1 MCSIDTVDDLGT
13 VFHRHNLS
21 GQLIKL
27 EDWYRVHCHL
37 DLQKC
42 FIPSQTMFWRKEH
55 NLLDQIVVPN
65 LVDLVFYETVF
76 CIKVYSMTLSLFTV
90 LHDPITVHCTP

>member
-27 EDWYRVHCHL
+27 EDWYRVHYL
-37 DLQKC
+37 WTSKNALFLAKPC
-42 FIPSQTMFWRKEH
+42 FGEKNTI
-55 NLLDQIVVPN
+55 
-65 LVDLVFYETVF
+65 
-76 CIKVYSMTLSLFTV
+76 C
-90 LHDPITVHCTP
+90 